1 MRRRQP
7 RTRRST
13 LAGPTRRERA
23 ASRNPRA
30 NGPPWSPRTHHQLRR
45 PQSTRR
51 PRLPTRTPAT
61 CLPAPRQRRRPPSR
75 QSQRSA
81 SMASPDPDAGIDL
94 EQGLFS
100 HLLELR
106 SRLLKATLSVFVVLV
121 ALVPFANRLYSA
133 LAAPLVARLPQGAHL
148 IATEVASPFITPL
161 KLAAYTALF
170 ICMPVILYQL
180 WAFVSPGLYKKEKR
194 LAKPLLIAAMVLFY
208 LGCAFAYF
216 LVLPAA
222 FRFLTAVTPE
232 GVEMMTDITHY
243 LDFVMLMFFAFGL
256 CFEVPVAV
264 VVLAAVGVV
273 DVAKLRRSRRYAIVG
288 AFAVAALITPPDIT
302 SMIMLAIPMCLLYEL
317 GILAVRWL
325 RAGQP

>member
-1 MRRRQP
+1 M
-7 RTRRST
+7 
-13 LAGPTRRERA
+13 
-23 ASRNPRA
+23 
-30 NGPPWSPRTHHQLRR
+30 
-45 PQSTRR
+45 
-51 PRLPTRTPAT
+51 
-61 CLPAPRQRRRPPSR
+61 
-75 QSQRSA
+75 
-81 SMASPDPDAGIDL
+81 
-94 EQGLFS
+94 FS

-106 SRLLKATLSVFVVLV
+106 SRLLKSVVSVLVVLL
-121 ALVPFANRLYSA
+121 ALVPFANRLYSE

-161 KLAAYTALF
+161 KLAFYTALF

-194 LAKPLLIAAMVLFY
+194 LARPLLVAALALFY
-208 LGCAFAYF
+208 IGCAFAYF

-264 VVLAAVGVV
+264 VILAATGIVNL
-273 DVAKLRRSRRYAIVG
+273 ASLRSGRRYAIVG
-288 AFAVAALITPPDIT
+288 AFAISALITPPDIT
-302 SMIMLAIPMCLLYEL
+302 SMIMLAIPMCFLYEL

-325 RAGQP
+325 IKPETARG